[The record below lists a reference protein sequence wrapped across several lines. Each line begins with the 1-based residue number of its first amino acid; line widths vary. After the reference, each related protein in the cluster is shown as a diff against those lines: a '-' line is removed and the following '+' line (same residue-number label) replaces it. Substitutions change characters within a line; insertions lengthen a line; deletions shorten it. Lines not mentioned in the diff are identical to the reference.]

1 MSIFLAIDLGT
12 TGCRSILFD
21 EKLRQLANSY
31 EEYGLITP
39 SPEIVEQDANLWWDL
54 TLRTARAAI
63 AQAGIDGQEIDG
75 ISISSQGI
83 TLVPVDEDCRP
94 LCNAITW
101 LDTRT
106 AKQVEEIRSRF
117 GDEEIFLRTGRPNL
131 PVYTL
136 QKILWLQRHRPEII
150 AKAHKLLLPMDFLIA
165 KLTGKYVTDHSMASG
180 TLLYDLRKGCW
191 DKELLDF
198 CGIDASIL
206 PDLAYSGEVAGTVL
220 PEVAKALGLR
230 EDCVVAV
237 GAQDQKCAA
246 YGAGLNDEMMT
257 VSLGT
262 AAAVTRLQK
271 TAKTEENRGVCW
283 CGYVEKDAFVIEG
296 VVNTAGTCLRYVR
309 DLFFGGENYDVINAE
324 AKEALNRG
332 SRLVFHPYLNGD
344 NNTGIGNFYGITLA
358 TTRGDYALAVMEGV
372 AFQLRVLLE
381 TMEYDKTSQQV
392 ILFGGAAKSALWSQ
406 IIANALGTAVCVLQ
420 TSEAAGAG
428 AARLA
433 AKAAGAPT
441 PPLTVAKTYTPENT
455 AEYDKK
461 YAKYLEIQ
469 GKLWHPFSERR

>member
-21 EKLRQLANSY
+21 GQLRQLADGY
-31 EEYGLITP
+31 EEYPLFTP
-39 SPEIVEQDANLWWDL
+39 SPEIAEQDANRWWDL

-63 AQAGIDGQEIDG
+63 AKAGIDGREIDG

-83 TLVPVDEDCRP
+83 TLVPVDESCNP

-106 AKQVEEIRSRF
+106 GQQVEEIRSRF
-117 GDEEIFLRTGRPNL
+117 GDGEIFLRTGRPNA
-131 PVYTL
+131 PAYTL
-136 QKILWLQRHRPEII
+136 QKILWLQRHRPELI

-165 KLTGKYVTDHSMASG
+165 KLTGRYVTDHSMASG

-191 DKELLDF
+191 DKELLDY
-198 CGIDASIL
+198 CGIDESLL
-206 PDLAYSGEVAGTVL
+206 PDLAYSGESAGCVL
-220 PEVAKALGLR
+220 PEVARALGLR

-257 VSLGT
+257 ISLGT
-262 AAAVTRLQK
+262 AAAVTRLQR

-283 CGYVEKDAFVIEG
+283 CGYVEKDAFVTEG
-296 VVNTAGTCLRYVR
+296 VVSTAGTCLRYVR
-309 DLFFGGENYDVINAE
+309 DLLFKGESYDVINAE
-324 AKEALNRG
+324 AGDALMRG
-332 SRLVFHPYLNGD
+332 GHLVFHPYL
-344 NNTGIGNFYGITLA
+344 TGNGNFYGVSLA

-381 TMEYDKTSQQV
+381 TMEYDAAKQSV
-392 ILFGGAAKSALWSQ
+392 ILFGGAAKSPLWCQ
-406 IIANALGTAVCVLQ
+406 IIANALGTPVAVLQ
-420 TSEAAGAG
+420 TNEAAGAG

-433 AKAAGAPT
+433 AKAAGVQT
-441 PPLTVAKTYTPENT
+441 PPLAVAKTYSPEKT
-455 AEYDKK
+455 AEYNEKFEK
-461 YAKYLEIQ
+461 YMDIKA
-469 GKLWHPFSERR
+469 KLWS